1 MSEDENQVMSHR
13 ATILIGFGAFG
24 LDVLRRLLASTAPR
38 GVLRWEQSQGGA
50 RTSERY
56 LQNLALLWLKD
67 RIHLDSH
74 EVDEESTR
82 EGSSFEM
89 MRDLYRQ
96 IHEVKSVSTPEHDLA
111 EAMSE
116 AAEKLLSAA
125 SRAYREEASPLGLDV
140 IVVAQ
145 PTGPEVIGFLDR
157 IFALGMDRLANNANL
172 ERAVQGSEALNFIE
186 ILDFENYW
194 DRSAHG
200 RRIRQALHNSVGYW
214 QKRRQR
220 QKMAF
225 GRCYLVDGRT
235 QDGIRDARHRIDE
248 INLFLEFLLFEGQRG
263 KIQRLY
269 QPRGSREMP
278 IATFGIRLMER
289 SAGLLSRLAAAR
301 FGNGWL
307 DYLAGTQSPTFHDEP
322 LEFHRKLGPYRPDK
336 LEELLGGQELKGY
349 LRDRMQALEE
359 ELAALEPARDD
370 WAELVRQR
378 YEATAT
384 ELENELAA
392 RIRER
397 MRDISQNHLAELAA
411 DLRAGVNAD
420 LHHPRQPV
428 PLGAVI
434 RAIDAA
440 LEEFDEVPAVPA
452 PASGAAAEALDS
464 LARLHSDFRSFNVQ
478 RVNVDALP
486 KWWLLWAFVLAA
498 GLTPIAIELLEDL
511 PKPDPLSWWDLPYQL
526 SQSPW
531 VQSPITLGLLIFL
544 TAWTLGRRA
553 FQSRLAARVH
563 RARRFFSDQARG
575 RFANRLRACLKPD
588 GGALFQP
595 MSHFLD
601 RMLRDM
607 VLSVRSE
614 VSRELGQ
621 VGQRL
626 RERRREMIWLRGQL
640 REFLK
645 MHQPMD
651 GMQQSRDGTGI
662 RHAVERREDFERMLK
677 SNPPGPER
685 FRSMQA
691 SRNPFTGWDQR
702 YSDVFLSPLRFIDD
716 LSTVYKDPFQVELAQ
731 PGEGPE
737 QATRK
742 REFLAFLKRHGGFDL
757 AFTWMA
763 QEGLPNDQRYCLLPS
778 VWRFL
783 PGVLQA
789 LADLRMTEKN
799 VLVGRDVARAYLLRV
814 QTGVDPACLLEVE

>member
-1 MSEDENQVMSHR
+1 MSPDGNQVTSHR
-13 ATILIGFGAFG
+13 ATILVGFGAFG

-38 GVLRWEQSQGGA
+38 GVLVWEQSQGGA

-56 LQNLALLWLKD
+56 LQDLALLWLKD
-67 RIHLDSH
+67 RIHLDGQ
-74 EVDEESTR
+74 EVDEESAQ

-96 IHEVKSVSTPEHDLA
+96 IHQVEAKSTPETDLA
-111 EAMSE
+111 EAMVG

-125 SRAYREEASPLGLDV
+125 SRAYRDEALPLGLDV
-140 IVVAQ
+140 IVVAR

-157 IFALGMDRLANNANL
+157 VFALGMDRLANNANL

-194 DRSAHG
+194 DRSDRG

-214 QKRRQR
+214 QKRRRQ

-269 QPRGSREMP
+269 QSQSARDMP
-278 IATFGIRLMER
+278 IATLGIRLMER

-307 DYLAGTQSPTFHDEP
+307 DYLAGTESPAFDDEP
-322 LEFHRKLGPYRPDK
+322 LEFHRKLAPYRPAR
-336 LEELLGGQELKGY
+336 LEELLGGHELESY

-359 ELAALEPARDD
+359 ELAALDPARDD
-370 WAELVRQR
+370 WAGLVRER

-384 ELENELAA
+384 DLENELAS

-397 MRDISQNHLAELAA
+397 MRDISQNHLAELAG
-411 DLRAGVNAD
+411 DLRAGVDAD

-434 RAIDAA
+434 RTIEAA
-440 LEEFDEVPAVPA
+440 LAEFDEVREA
-452 PASGAAAEALDS
+452 PPPVTGAAKKALDS
-464 LARLHSDFRSFNVQ
+464 LAQLHRDFRSFNIQ

-486 KWWLLWAFVLAA
+486 KWWLLWALALAA

-511 PKPDPLSWWDLPYQL
+511 PQPDPLSWWDLPYQL

-531 VQSPITLGLLIFL
+531 VQSPITLGLLLFL
-544 TAWTLGRRA
+544 TTWAIGRKA
-553 FQSRLAARVH
+553 FQSRLAARVN
-563 RARRFFSDQARG
+563 RARRFYSDQARG

-588 GGALFQP
+588 GGALYSP
-595 MSHFLD
+595 TSHFLD

-607 VLSVRSE
+607 ALSVRSE

-621 VGQRL
+621 VAQRL

-651 GMQQSRDGTGI
+651 GPQQGRDGTGI
-662 RHAVERREDFERMLK
+662 RQSVERREDFERMLK
-677 SNPPGPER
+677 SNPPGPDR

-702 YSDVFLSPLRFIDD
+702 YSDVFLSPLQFIDD

-763 QEGLPNDQRYCLLPS
+763 QDGLPTDRRYCLLPA

-799 VLVGRDVARAYLLRV
+799 VLVGSDVARAYLLRI
-814 QTGVDPACLLEVE
+814 QTGIDPACLLEAE